1 MFGYPT
7 IDDYYADASPCRR
20 LKRIGIPILCLNSM
34 DDVFSPNHAIPVE
47 IAKQNPNVALVLTS
61 CGGHIGFLEGLWP
74 WKCTYMDRIFKQF
87 TQAVFEHGNKILNL

>member
-34 DDVFSPNHAIPVE
+34 DDVFSPNHGKLIHFVFL
-47 IAKQNPNVALVLTS
+47 IIKCSLLTMQN
-61 CGGHIGFLEGLWP
+61 
-74 WKCTYMDRIFKQF
+74 
-87 TQAVFEHGNKILNL
+87 GNSVIICFWHPIR

>member
-1 MFGYPT
+1 MF
-7 IDDYYADASPCRR
+7 S
-20 LKRIGIPILCLNSM
+20 
-34 DDVFSPNHAIPVE
+34 FFEAIPVE